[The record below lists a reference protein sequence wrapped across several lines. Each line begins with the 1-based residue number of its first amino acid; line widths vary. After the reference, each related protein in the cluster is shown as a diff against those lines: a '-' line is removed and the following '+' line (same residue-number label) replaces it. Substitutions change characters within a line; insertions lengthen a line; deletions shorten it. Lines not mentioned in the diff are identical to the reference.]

1 MMKTLVLGL
10 GNPLLTDDA
19 VGLHVARA
27 LRARLADRP
36 DVEVDEDYHGGLRL
50 MERMIGY
57 DRGIVVDAIRTG
69 DDPGTI
75 HRLCDE
81 SIPTQHS
88 ASAHDANLSTA
99 LALGRKAE
107 AHLPRAGNVL
117 FFGIEAADVTTF
129 GDACTPEV
137 EAAVPRAVEA
147 VLRALD
153 EGGIRDGV
161 S

>member
-1 MMKTLVLGL
+1 MRTLVLGL
-10 GNPLLTDDA
+10 GNPVLTDDA
-19 VGLHVARA
+19 VGLHVVRA
-27 LRARLADRP
+27 LQARLGERP
-36 DVEVDEDYHGGLRL
+36 DIEVDEDCHGGLRL

-57 DRGIVVDAIRTG
+57 DRGIVVDAMRSG
-69 DDPGTI
+69 REPGTI
-75 HRLCDE
+75 QRLYDA

-88 ASAHDANLSTA
+88 ASAHDANLSTS
-99 LALGRKAE
+99 LELGRLVH
-107 AHLPRAGNVL
+107 AHLPETENIL

-129 GDACTPEV
+129 GDRCTPEV

>member
-1 MMKTLVLGL
+1 MKTLVLGL

-19 VGLHVARA
+19 VGLNVVRA

-36 DVEVDEDYHGGLRL
+36 DIEVDEEYHGGLRL

-69 DDPGTI
+69 ADPGTI
-75 HRLCDE
+75 HCLRGE

-88 ASAHDANLSTA
+88 SSAHDANLATA
-99 LALGRKAE
+99 LALGRKTN
-107 AHLPRAGNVL
+107 AHLPESGNIL
-117 FFGIEAADVTTF
+117 FVGIEAADVTTF
-129 GDACTPEV
+129 GDSCTPEV
-137 EAAVPRAVEA
+137 EAAIPRAVEA

-153 EGGIRDGV
+153 EGGIQDGV

>member
-1 MMKTLVLGL
+1 MTKTLVLGL

-19 VGLHVARA
+19 VGLHVARE
-27 LRARLADRP
+27 LRARLGNRP

-57 DRGIVVDAIRTG
+57 DRGIVVDAIRSG
-69 DDPGTI
+69 DDPGTV
-75 HRLCDE
+75 HRLSDD
-81 SIPTQHS
+81 SFPTQHS
-88 ASAHDANLSTA
+88 ASAHDASLSTA
-99 LALGRKAE
+99 LALGRTLN
-107 AHLPRAGNVL
+107 AHLPKAGNVL

-129 GDACTPEV
+129 GECCTPEV
-137 EAAVPRAVEA
+137 EAAIPRAVEA
-147 VLRALD
+147 VLRVLD